1 MRPATN
7 QYFSPA
13 RFGRLFARHTAE
25 YLPGYLMMAAVGGGA
40 MLLILGFITFIQKS
54 APSLSV
60 QTIFFILFLLIGG
73 SVFAST
79 VFSQFGERRRATV
92 ALLLPASHL
101 EKYLVAWLYAVPL
114 FLLLFVPL
122 FYLVT
127 AAVVHVGAAPG
138 QVPELLNLWQNRQ
151 DMVGIFWFFT
161 LLGALGLWGSIYF
174 EKAQFIKTA
183 FGVFVLLGM
192 LSAINFQVVKGLIS
206 PNLRYGPPFA
216 GLSLVEG
223 GQQYGL
229 ALADDQLPWLSVLPL
244 ALAAL
249 LWVGTYF
256 CLTEKQL

>member
-1 MRPATN
+1 MQTPTN

-25 YLPGYLMMAAVGGGA
+25 YLPGYLLTAAVGGGA
-40 MLLILGFITFIQKS
+40 MLLIMGFITFIQKS
-54 APSLSV
+54 APSLNIQS
-60 QTIFFILFLLIGG
+60 IFFILFLLIGG

-92 ALLLPASHL
+92 ALLPASHL

-122 FYLVT
+122 FYLMT
-127 AAVVHVGAAPG
+127 AAVVYAGVAPG
-138 QVPELLNLWQNRQ
+138 QAPELLNLWQNRQ
-151 DMVGIFWFFT
+151 DMAGIFWFFT
-161 LLGALGLWGSIYF
+161 LLGALGLWGSIHF

-183 FGVFVLLGM
+183 FGVFVLLGV
-192 LSAINFQVVKGLIS
+192 LSAINFQIVKGLIS

-216 GLSLVEG
+216 GLALVEG

-256 CLTEKQL
+256 RLIEKQL